1 MERALIDTDILS
13 YFLKGDPAVV
23 KNVEDYL
30 EHYNVLEISI
40 ITYYEIMSGLLAK
53 NANNQLIVFESFIAE
68 NLVVPLSENSV
79 KISSGLYAGL
89 RQSGNTV
96 DDIDLLIA
104 GIAIENGMILV
115 TNNNRYFGRISGL
128 KTGNWKEIF

>member
-104 GIAIENGMILV
+104 GIAIENGMILI
-115 TNNNRYFGRISGL
+115 TNNNRHFGRIHGL
-128 KTGNWKEIF
+128 KTGNWKEII

>member
-79 KISSGLYAGL
+79 KISSGLYAAL

-104 GIAIENGMILV
+104 GIAIENGMILI
-115 TNNNRYFGRISGL
+115 TNNNRHFGRIHGL
-128 KTGNWKEIF
+128 KTGNWKEII